1 MRRTDQL
8 IAMYPKVTCIQKIM
22 VAAPQHEF
30 EYIACTHLL
39 EDVAKAYKL
48 PPATRALVS
57 EYFAEPSKKKAEDL
71 LRCSPETLSFVEH
84 EFGYLELVKVMKKI
98 VADPGI
104 SAAYVRRLINF
115 KPRCVG
121 DSAVDFINQYGSD
134 KAKKYASKVE
144 SAETE

>member
-1 MRRTDQL
+1 MRRTDEL
-8 IAMYPKVTCIQKIM
+8 IALYPKVTCIKKIM
-22 VAAPQHEF
+22 VAAPRHEF
-30 EYIACTHLL
+30 EYIACNHFL
-39 EDVAKAYKL
+39 EDVAKEYKL

-57 EYFAEPSKKKAEDL
+57 EYFAEPSKKKAEEL
-71 LRCSPETLSFVEH
+71 LRCSPETLCFIEH

-121 DSAVDFINQYGSD
+121 DSVVDFITQYGSD

-144 SAETE
+144 NTDGE